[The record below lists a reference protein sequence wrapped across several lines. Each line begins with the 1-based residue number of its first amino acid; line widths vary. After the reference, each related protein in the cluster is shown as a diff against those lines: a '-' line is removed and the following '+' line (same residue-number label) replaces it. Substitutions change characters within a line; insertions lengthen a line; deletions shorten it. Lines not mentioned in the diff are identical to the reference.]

1 MDSAF
6 PRSLVLLGDLASSI
20 QEPKPSGCG
29 QDYVDQG
36 LAIIITAFEKHRT
49 FQETYISREFQM
61 QRDYIDSR
69 LKEVNDQLKEIDHK
83 FEDVYKRLEAVDGR
97 LGHLEHELKRQR
109 EHTDSQFNAIEG
121 SMDQSRAMTLNS
133 KVDRGIKILQPVAA
147 YRNGAYCLPDNFPKT
162 VAEFWKLRKHTKLPQ
177 LTSLSLFYN
186 VTREELIE
194 PDIDD
199 SDGEEQQVPYASVS
213 LPRLIEKFPEMA
225 HMALA
230 DRFGLK
236 YGKISAFMQRLED
249 FRQTATGKRAQ
260 VEESPKDI
268 SKFFRT
274 ENETRAPPAKPNTQS
289 TVPLYPRFSANEVVP
304 LEFLLKSAKST
315 TTESTAYSDRTRLGW
330 AETSARQRVNE
341 IIAEERRQLEKKLA
355 SEKEGEHDVSRP
367 YRTVAALRVPD
378 SVSSKQSGDT
388 EPISIPTVILEAEER

>member
-1 MDSAF
+1 
-6 PRSLVLLGDLASSI
+6 
-20 QEPKPSGCG
+20 
-29 QDYVDQG
+29 
-36 LAIIITAFEKHRT
+36 
-49 FQETYISREFQM
+49 M

-274 ENETRAPPAKPNTQS
+274 ENETP
-289 TVPLYPRFSANEVVP
+289 
-304 LEFLLKSAKST
+304 ST
-315 TTESTAYSDRTRLGW
+315 TGQTKYSELGW